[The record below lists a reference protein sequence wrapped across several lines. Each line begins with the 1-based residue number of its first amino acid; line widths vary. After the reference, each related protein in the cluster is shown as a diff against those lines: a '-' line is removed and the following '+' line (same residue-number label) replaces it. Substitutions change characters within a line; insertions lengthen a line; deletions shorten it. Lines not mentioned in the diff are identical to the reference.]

1 MELVQF
7 CWPRLSEEPVPCFG
21 PKTQYAGKASL
32 KFAKTHRAYKRS
44 KIRAEGSYPSHT
56 GANSMSNLKPELEHI
71 KHHIKYPANKTQ
83 VLAACNNMTDVP
95 SIDKEFVTKSLTDN
109 NYKGPEDVVR
119 ALLNK
124 V

>member
-1 MELVQF
+1 MFGLEGK
-7 CWPRLSEEPVPCFG
+7 PRSLEVSDPSDCLRKKKSLAERFLSPR
-21 PKTQYAGKASL
+21 T
-32 KFAKTHRAYKRS
+32 RAN
-44 KIRAEGSYPSHT
+44 A
-56 GANSMSNLKPELEHI
+56 MSNLKTELEHI

-95 SIDKEFVTKSLTDN
+95 SVDKEFVTKSLSDS
-109 NYKGPEDVVR
+109 NYKGPEDVVK

>member
-1 MELVQF
+1 LRKNGLAKRF
-7 CWPRLSEEPVPCFG
+7 LSARNTFD
-21 PKTQYAGKASL
+21 
-32 KFAKTHRAYKRS
+32 F
-44 KIRAEGSYPSHT
+44 
-56 GANSMSNLKPELEHI
+56 MSNLKTELEHI

-95 SIDKEFVTKSLTDN
+95 SVDKEFVTKSLPDS
-109 NYKGPEDVVR
+109 NYKGPEDVVK

>member
-1 MELVQF
+1 VKPGYVIF
-7 CWPRLSEEPVPCFG
+7 FLSVDSSGATE
-21 PKTQYAGKASL
+21 
-32 KFAKTHRAYKRS
+32 RS
-44 KIRAEGSYPSHT
+44 DHEEGSYPSHIE
-56 GANSMSNLKPELEHI
+56 ANTMSNLKTELEHI

>member
-1 MELVQF
+1 MPSSFLVWQ
-7 CWPRLSEEPVPCFG
+7 WKGVHE
-21 PKTQYAGKASL
+21 
-32 KFAKTHRAYKRS
+32 
-44 KIRAEGSYPSHT
+44 EGSYPSHNA
-56 GANSMSNLKPELEHI
+56 ANSMSNLKTELEHI

-109 NYKGPEDVVR
+109 NYKVPEDVVS

-124 V
+124 VYDFLQLPLFSSPSCNMPHSLF

>member
-1 MELVQF
+1 MFMF
-7 CWPRLSEEPVPCFG
+7 CR
-21 PKTQYAGKASL
+21 K
-32 KFAKTHRAYKRS
+32 
-44 KIRAEGSYPSHT
+44 GSYPIT
-56 GANSMSNLKPELEHI
+56 TQPRDMSNLKTELEHI

-95 SIDKEFVTKSLTDN
+95 SVDKEFVTKSLTDN
-109 NYKGPEDVVR
+109 NYKGPEDVVK

>member
-1 MELVQF
+1 M
-7 CWPRLSEEPVPCFG
+7 PM
-21 PKTQYAGKASL
+21 YAILFSFVDSRMA
-32 KFAKTHRAYKRS
+32 AERS
-44 KIRAEGSYPSHT
+44 YHEEGSYPSLSRAT
-56 GANSMSNLKPELEHI
+56 SMSNLKTELEHI

-95 SIDKEFVTKSLTDN
+95 SIDKEFVTKSLSDN

>member
-1 MELVQF
+1 MFAAFENFPEQRK
-7 CWPRLSEEPVPCFG
+7 CPRNAIFPFSIDSSGAAERIDHE
-21 PKTQYAGKASL
+21 
-32 KFAKTHRAYKRS
+32 
-44 KIRAEGSYPSHT
+44 EGSYPSHT
-56 GANSMSNLKPELEHI
+56 GANSMSNLKTELEHI

-83 VLAACNNMTDVP
+83 VLAACNNMTDDP